1 MKLTLGHRLEVME
14 HLNQEY
20 DFEYSKKKPI
30 ILTIEI
36 FECHQAQRP
45 I

>member
-20 DFEYSKKKPI
+20 DFEYSKKKTNHI
-30 ILTIEI
+30 N
-36 FECHQAQRP
+36 H
-45 I
+45 